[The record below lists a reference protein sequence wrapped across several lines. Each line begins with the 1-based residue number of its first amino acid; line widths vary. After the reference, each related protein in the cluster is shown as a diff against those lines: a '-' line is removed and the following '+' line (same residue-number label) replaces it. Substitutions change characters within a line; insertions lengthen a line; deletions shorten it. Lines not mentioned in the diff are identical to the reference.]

1 MSIILKQNPANLRDF
16 FIFSFMRKNLYKIYI
31 LTAFMGIV
39 ACNSTQNSTDRNVVI
54 SEKSTTEKMPA
65 SSKAKVEVS
74 DAAVKQKLDY
84 LASNE
89 LMGRAT
95 GTEGIEKAAVYIEDF
110 FRKNNI
116 KPYYDTYR
124 NTFQVDG
131 KTGFNIVGYLPGT
144 DPALKDEFIILGAH
158 YDHIGIGKKVGND
171 SIANGANDNAAGTVA
186 VMELAD
192 LFAETG
198 KNKRS
203 ILFILFSAE
212 EMGLEGSK
220 AISRQLKE
228 DNLDLYAMVN
238 FEMIGIPMQGKDHLA
253 YITGYDLSNFAD
265 KFNEYSEEKVIG
277 FLPQA
282 KQFNLFQR
290 SDNYPFYQDFKV
302 PAQTI
307 SSFDFTNYDY
317 YHHVSDEAEKMDV
330 AHMANVIEKVFPGL
344 YKMANSSEKEIKMNQ

>member
-1 MSIILKQNPANLRDF
+1 
-16 FIFSFMRKNLYKIYI
+16 MRKIVYNFFFLIVI
-31 LTAFMGIV
+31 LGIG
-39 ACNSTQNSTDRNVVI
+39 ACNSTQNSTDKNVVI
-54 SEKSTTEKMPA
+54 SEKSPTAGESRNLDKTEIRVSEA
-65 SSKAKVEVS
+65 S
-74 DAAVKQKLDY
+74 VKQKLDY
-84 LASNE
+84 LASDE

-110 FRKNNI
+110 FRKNNV

-124 NTFQVDG
+124 NNFQVDG
-131 KTGFNIVGYLPGT
+131 KTGFNIVGYLPGN
-144 DPALKDEFIILGAH
+144 DPTLKEEFIILGAH
-158 YDHIGIGKKVGND
+158 YDHIGIGEKVGND

-192 LFAETG
+192 LFAKIEG
-198 KNKRS
+198 NKRS

-220 AISRQLKE
+220 AISRQLKSE
-228 DNLDLYAMVN
+228 NLDLYAMVN
-238 FEMIGIPMQGKDHLA
+238 FEMLGVPMQGKDHVA
-253 YITGYDLSNFAD
+253 YLTGYELSNFAE
-265 KFNEYSEEKVIG
+265 KFNEYSEDKVLG

-290 SDNYPFYQDFKV
+290 SDNYPFFKV
-302 PAQTI
+302 FNVPSQTI

-330 AHMANVIEKVFPGL
+330 SFMANVVEKVFPAL
-344 YKMANSSEKEIKMNQ
+344 YQMANSSEQEIKMNQ

>member
-1 MSIILKQNPANLRDF
+1 
-16 FIFSFMRKNLYKIYI
+16 MRKKIFNI
-31 LTAFMGIV
+31 CTLIAFLGIV
-39 ACNSTQNSTDRNVVI
+39 ACNSTQNSSKDRNIVI
-54 SEKSTTEKMPA
+54 SENPTIENPVLNNSKVQVSEA
-65 SSKAKVEVS
+65 S
-74 DAAVKQKLDY
+74 VKQKLEY
-84 LASNE
+84 LASDE

-95 GTEGIEKAAVYIEDF
+95 GTEGIEKAAGFIEDF
-110 FRKNNI
+110 FKKNNI

-124 NTFQVDG
+124 DTFQVDG
-131 KTGFNIVGYLPGT
+131 ETGFNIVGYLPGT

-158 YDHIGIGKKVGND
+158 YDHIGIGEKVGND

-192 LFAETG
+192 LFEENAN
-198 KNKRS
+198 NKRS

-220 AISRQLKE
+220 AISKQLKE
-228 DNLDLYAMVN
+228 EGLDLYSMVN
-238 FEMIGIPMQGKDHLA
+238 FEMIGLPMKEKDHLA
-253 YITGYDLSNFAD
+253 YLTGYDLSNFAD
-265 KFNEYSEEKVIG
+265 KFNEYSGEKVIG

-290 SDNYPFYQDFKV
+290 SDNYPFYKDFNV

-317 YHHVSDEAEKMDV
+317 YHHVSDEAKYMDV

-344 YKMANSSEKEIKMNQ
+344 LKMANTSEKEIKMNE

>member
-1 MSIILKQNPANLRDF
+1 
-16 FIFSFMRKNLYKIYI
+16 MRKLLYNFS
-31 LTAFMGIV
+31 LLLVLLGLGS
-39 ACNSTQNSTDRNVVI
+39 CNSTQNPTDKNVVT
-54 SEKSTTEKMPA
+54 SEKPTTTAEVQVSEA
-65 SSKAKVEVS
+65 S
-74 DAAVKQKLDY
+74 VKQKLEY

-95 GTEGIEKAAVYIEDF
+95 GTEGIEKAAVYIEDSF
-110 FRKNNI
+110 KKNNI

-124 NTFQVDG
+124 NTFEIDG
-131 KTGFNIVGYLPGT
+131 KTGFNIVGYLPGN
-144 DPALKDEFIILGAH
+144 DPSLKDEFIILGAH

-192 LFAETG
+192 LFEDVG
-198 KNKRS
+198 GNKRS

-220 AISRQLKE
+220 AISRQLKDE
-228 DNLDLYAMVN
+228 NLDLYAMVN
-238 FEMIGIPMQGKDHLA
+238 FEMLGVPLQGKDHLA
-253 YITGYDLSNFAD
+253 YLTGYELSNFAE
-265 KFNEYSEEKVIG
+265 KFNEYSEDKVLG

-290 SDNYPFYQDFKV
+290 SDNYPFYEVFNV

-317 YHHVSDEAEKMDV
+317 YHHVSDEAEKMDISF
-330 AHMANVIEKVFPGL
+330 MANVIEKVFPGL
-344 YKMANSSEKEIKMNQ
+344 YQMVNSAEKEIKMNP